1 MPYFSDLIGETFGD
15 FQDVNWSRTRA
26 HWLRKTQSCSPGLP
40 WKRPPSHEESLNY
53 KERPIVVGDN
63 IFARKYSISQARIVS
78 TVVPTHNI
86 DLRKSCANQC
96 QHATQGTLVLGS
108 HTAQH
113 ACSNPASFMDALS
126 GSWAH
131 PGTRT
136 GFRSPK
142 KTAKFYFGTRPR
154 PTGKSRPPKREGR
167 RGRGKQEELAGLGF
181 PPPPPR
187 CCSRFWWSAPRASR
201 SLGLTGRSTSRSVT
215 SSTTTPCEPPFLP
228 FCVDWLVFVS
238 AVYLRRRGARAGC
251 RYGAVVLRV
260 FVSVSGASAG

>member
-1 MPYFSDLIGETFGD
+1 VLTNVSMRRRAPSFLGPTQHSTHVPI
-15 FQDVNWSRTRA
+15 QRVSWTR
-26 HWLRKTQSCSPGLP
+26 
-40 WKRPPSHEESLNY
+40 
-53 KERPIVVGDN
+53 
-63 IFARKYSISQARIVS
+63 F
-78 TVVPTHNI
+78 
-86 DLRKSCANQC
+86 
-96 QHATQGTLVLGS
+96 
-108 HTAQH
+108 
-113 ACSNPASFMDALS
+113 S

-187 CCSRFWWSAPRASR
+187 CRSRCWWSAPRASR

-228 FCVDWLVFVS
+228 FFVD
-238 AVYLRRRGARAGC
+238 
-251 RYGAVVLRV
+251 
-260 FVSVSGASAG
+260 